1 MDDVAVDAKRILLR
15 YGAPIEVLDEV
26 GEVERI
32 ELARFMAR
40 TPLPERERRLRQELA
55 DRGYMEPPPV
65 KTRKSRAKAA
75 QPQPSATKGV
85 ATRGAGATERKTSS
99 NNGRRGLKVTAQQ
112 ASPPKA
118 AVRLKKKA
126 KPKAKSEARPKT
138 KTKTKPKPETKAKA
152 KTKTKAKTKPKTKA
166 KTKAKP
172 KTTAKARPKIKAK
185 PKGTTKGAKKRPGK
199 GKVAAKP
206 RARRGR

>member
-75 QPQPSATKGV
+75 QPRPSATKGV

-99 NNGRRGLKVTAQQ
+99 NKGRRGPKVTAQQ

-118 AVRLKKKA
+118 AVKLKKKA
-126 KPKAKSEARPKT
+126 KPKVKSEARPKT
-138 KTKTKPKPETKAKA
+138 KTKTKPKPETKAKTKT
-152 KTKTKAKTKPKTKA
+152 KTKTKAKTKT
-166 KTKAKP
+166 KP
-172 KTTAKARPKIKAK
+172 KAKARPKIKAK

>member
-1 MDDVAVDAKRILLR
+1 VDDVAVDAKRILLR
-15 YGAPIEVLDEV
+15 YGAPIKVLDEV

-65 KTRKSRAKAA
+65 KTRKSHAKAA
-75 QPQPSATKGV
+75 QPRPSATKGV

-99 NNGRRGLKVTAQQ
+99 NKGRRGPKVTAQQ

-118 AVRLKKKA
+118 AVKLKKKA

-138 KTKTKPKPETKAKA
+138 KTKTK
-152 KTKTKAKTKPKTKA
+152 TKAKTKPK
-166 KTKAKP
+166 AKP
-172 KTTAKARPKIKAK
+172 KAKARPKIKAK

-199 GKVAAKP
+199 G
-206 RARRGR
+206 

>member
-55 DRGYMEPPPV
+55 DRGYMEPSPV

-75 QPQPSATKGV
+75 QPRPSATKGV

-99 NNGRRGLKVTAQQ
+99 NKGRRGPKVTAQQ

-118 AVRLKKKA
+118 AVKLKKKA
-126 KPKAKSEARPKT
+126 KPKVKSKARPKT
-138 KTKTKPKPETKAKA
+138 KTKPK
-152 KTKTKAKTKPKTKA
+152 
-166 KTKAKP
+166 
-172 KTTAKARPKIKAK
+172 AKARPKIKAK

-199 GKVAAKP
+199 G
-206 RARRGR
+206 